1 MKLHPD
7 LKKPEKRLLQILME
21 QCVPVLLMDLLQ
33 EQSVHNPRTVHPE
46 PRPEQ
51 ELKMETEQKGH

>member
-7 LKKPEKRLLQILME
+7 PKKPEKRMLQNLME
-21 QCVPVLLMDLLQ
+21 LSVPVLLTDLLQ
-33 EQSVHNPRTVHPE
+33 EQSVPHLKTVHPE

>member
-7 LKKPEKRLLQILME
+7 LKKPEKRLLQTLME
-21 QCVPVLLMDLLQ
+21 LSVPVLLTDLLQ
-33 EQSVHNPRTVHPE
+33 EPHLKTVHPE